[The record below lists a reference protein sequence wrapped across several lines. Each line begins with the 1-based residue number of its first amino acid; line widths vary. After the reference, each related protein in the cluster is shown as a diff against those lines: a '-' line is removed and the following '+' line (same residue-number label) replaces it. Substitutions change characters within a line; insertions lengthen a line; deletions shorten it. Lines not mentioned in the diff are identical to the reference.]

1 MPLLSFIFHGFLYKR
16 SYDSFDIR
24 SLSVLYRPYYNL
36 IRPGF
41 DYLIVS
47 KIDRYMDHYSGAV
60 LIEDQIAP
68 LSLTIW
74 YMLKLR

>member
-36 IRPGF
+36 VRPGF
-41 DYLIVS
+41 DHLIVS

-68 LSLTIW
+68 LSLAVW